1 MKGRVIMVQGTASH
15 VGKSVLVTALCRI
28 FRQDGFSVAPF
39 KAQNMSL
46 NSYVTPDGG
55 EIGRAQAVQAEA
67 AGIACS
73 VEMNPI
79 LLKPEADSRSQVVV
93 LGRPQMSTT
102 AAEYYRLKAQLWPVV
117 TGALGRLRSQYEIVV
132 IEGAGSPAEINLV
145 GDEIVNM
152 RLARYCRAPVLL
164 VGDIDRGGVFASLL
178 GTLWLLKPGDLSLIR
193 ALVINKFRGDR
204 ALLEPGLGFLEKKAG
219 IPVAGVV
226 PYFRDIHIAQEDS
239 VTLEQ
244 PESRQ
249 GTAQIDVA
257 VIRLPHISNFDDFDP
272 LDREEGVRVRYVG
285 SAESLNHPDLVILPG
300 SKTTVADLGWLNSSG
315 LARRITEL
323 YERGFFIIG
332 ICGGYQMLGRYIN
345 DPEGVE
351 SKVRRSQGLG
361 LLPITTA
368 FLPTKETHQ
377 IKGSVI
383 ADRGLLA
390 EAQGVIFEGYEIHMG
405 RTGSDE
411 TGAVFRIRERSA
423 KPCDGSD
430 GCLDASGRV
439 LGTYIHGL
447 FHNRELRRGI
457 LSHIA
462 RAKGQPLSFAGDDHR
477 RDVEYDKLAKLV
489 GDNLDMDLVYSIA
502 GLRKVK

>member
-1 MKGRVIMVQGTASH
+1 MRGRVIMVQGTASH

-28 FRQDGFSVAPF
+28 FKNDGFSVAPF

-46 NSYVTPDGG
+46 NSYVTPEGG

-93 LGRPQMSTT
+93 LGRPKMSTT
-102 AAEYYRLKAQLWPVV
+102 AAEYYKLKPQLWPIV
-117 TGALGRLRSQYEIVV
+117 TGALRQLRSQYEIVV
-132 IEGAGSPAEINLV
+132 IEGAGSPAEINLT

-152 RLARYCRAPVLL
+152 KIARYCRAPVLL

-193 ALVINKFRGDR
+193 ALVINKFRGDQK
-204 ALLEPGLGFLEKKAG
+204 LLEPGLRFLEKKAG
-219 IPVAGVV
+219 IPVAGVI
-226 PYFRDIHIAQEDS
+226 PYFHDIHIAPEDS

-244 PESRQ
+244 PGSRQ
-249 GTAQIDVA
+249 GATQIDVA

-272 LDREEGVRVRYVG
+272 LDKENGVRVRYVD
-285 SAESLNHPDLVILPG
+285 SANNLNHPDLVILPG

-315 LARRITEL
+315 LARRITGL
-323 YERGFFIIG
+323 HQQGVFIIG

-345 DPEGVE
+345 DPGGVE

-377 IKGSVI
+377 VKGKVI
-383 ADRGLLA
+383 AERGLLA
-390 EAQGVIFEGYEIHMG
+390 EARGVIFEGYEIHMG
-405 RTGSDE
+405 RTEDKD
-411 TGAVFRIRERSA
+411 GAVFHIGERSS
-423 KPCDGSD
+423 KPCDAGD
-430 GCLDASGRV
+430 GCLDKSGRV

-447 FHNRELRRGI
+447 FHNQELRRGI

-462 RAKGQPLSFAGDDHR
+462 RAKGQPLSFAGDDHQ
-477 RDVEYDKLAKLV
+477 RDAEYDRLARLV
-489 GDNLDMDLVYSIA
+489 GDSLDMDLVYSIA
-502 GLRKVK
+502 GLRKRK